1 MLWRRLVMLHR
12 RQGRRMMG
20 CLRRMVVFV
29 SPSLIF
35 MPVQRGLSTPYWDWR
50 RRCSDNGGTQ
60 SGTRRG
66 FSIVRGR
73 SSVVEI
79 PQPASSVTICSY
91 LVHWFIIILIR
102 FVHTL
107 ETTRRGS
114 VLPLTRCSFSSGE
127 CSCWRGTSKNPS
139 RLRRVA
145 LVLVMIGV
153 AWPR

>member
-79 PQPASSVTICSY
+79 SQPASGVTICSH
-91 LVHWFIIILIR
+91 LVHCFIILIR

-107 ETTRRGS
+107 ETTIRGS
-114 VLPLTRCSFSSGE
+114 VLPLTRSSFSSSE

-139 RLRRVA
+139 RLRRVG